1 MLEISN
7 QGLQDIG
14 DELTIRSGEI
24 IESFGGIETVQDFGM
39 GPYSIVAAF
48 DDTPL
53 IAVFDTVT
61 MPTNSEAGD
70 TVPMRLGFEVES
82 TVVSAKLRGEEISI
96 AAQPASIGLSISRQ
110 MLAAF
115 GYPVMNSSGV
125 HVDGLEF
132 FLEVTPLMEHTV
144 FGTIRSSAR
153 MEIHLPSSVRLLSF
167 ESREG
172 LGELLEQDGRQVVV
186 YRTPVCPDATTWTQ
200 CRENYDILSYSLEVS
215 WIFIIGELAPY
226 IFILLFGLGLLISR
240 RRRRKREHEEKKQE
254 ESSAEEQKLTELA
267 MESEFG
273 KLEDGTTVVD
283 ESFFED

>member
-1 MLEISN
+1 MSPVPSDLLRRGIVIGDRIDGGLLAGSDLEAPIDLGVGEPIMLEISN

-125 HVDGLEF
+125 HVDG
-132 FLEVTPLMEHTV
+132 
-144 FGTIRSSAR
+144 R
-153 MEIHLPSSVRLLSF
+153 
-167 ESREG
+167 
-172 LGELLEQDGRQVVV
+172 
-186 YRTPVCPDATTWTQ
+186 
-200 CRENYDILSYSLEVS
+200 
-215 WIFIIGELAPY
+215 
-226 IFILLFGLGLLISR
+226 
-240 RRRRKREHEEKKQE
+240 
-254 ESSAEEQKLTELA
+254 
-267 MESEFG
+267 
-273 KLEDGTTVVD
+273 
-283 ESFFED
+283 